1 ACSCHPLGSAAL
13 SLGPRTF
20 CDPSTG
26 DCPCKPGVAG
36 PRCDHCLPGYW
47 GFGADGCRPCDCARA
62 CHPHTGD
69 CRGASS
75 DLTWHNAAPPLQA
88 VLNESEPAWGWEEE
102 QGFSALRHSGK
113 CECKEQVLGNPKVFC
128 GMKYTYVIKAKI
140 LSAHDKGSHA
150 EVNVK
155 IKKVLKSTKLKILR
169 GKRTLYP
176 ESWTNRGCTCPIL
189 NPGLEYLVAGHED
202 VRTNRLVV
210 TMKSFVHQWKSDLG
224 RRVLEILKRDCN

>member
-1 ACSCHPLGSAAL
+1 
-13 SLGPRTF
+13 
-20 CDPSTG
+20 
-26 DCPCKPGVAG
+26 
-36 PRCDHCLPGYW
+36 
-47 GFGADGCRPCDCARA
+47 
-62 CHPHTGD
+62 
-69 CRGASS
+69 
-75 DLTWHNAAPPLQA
+75 WHNEAPPFQA
-88 VLNESEPAWGWEEE
+88 ILNESEPAWGWEDE
-102 QGFSALRHSGK
+102 QGFSALRRSGK
-113 CECKEQVLGNPKVFC
+113 CECKEQVLGNRKVFC

-202 VRTNRLVV
+202 IRTGRLIVN
-210 TMKSFVHQWKSDLG
+210 MKSFVHQWKSALG
-224 RRVLEILKRDCN
+224 RKVLEILKRDC